1 MPTLVV
7 GVFLSAGR
15 GQGYDDAMN
24 YCSQC
29 GHAVRVAIPDGDNRE
44 RHICDDCGTIH
55 YQNPRIITGCIVE
68 WQQQVLLCRRAIE
81 PRRGLWT
88 LPAGFMENGETSHQG
103 AMRETW
109 EEAEANIAI
118 DDLFITVNLPHINQ
132 VYMLFRARL
141 LEASFGPTEESME
154 VALFDR
160 HSVPWD
166 RLAFTAVTLALRH
179 WFEDRDAGEFVQRM
193 ADIERLGEGR
203 DDYRVSYLTGG

>member
-1 MPTLVV
+1 MK
-7 GVFLSAGR
+7 
-15 GQGYDDAMN
+15 
-24 YCSQC
+24 YCSHC
-29 GHAVRVAIPDGDNRE
+29 GHPVRVAIPAGDNRE
-44 RHICDDCGTIH
+44 RHVCDQCGTIH

-118 DDLFITVNLPHINQ
+118 DDLFITINLPHIDQ

-141 LEASFGPTEESME
+141 LEPGFGPTEESLE
-154 VALFDR
+154 VALFDQR
-160 HSVPWD
+160 SVPWEQ
-166 RLAFTAVTLALRH
+166 LAFTTVTLALRH
-179 WFEDRDAGEFVQRM
+179 WFEDRDAGRFVQRM
-193 ADIERLGEGR
+193 ADIERTGEGR
-203 DDYRVSYLTGG
+203 DEYRISYLKSG